1 MSRWMSGWMG
11 GWMGGW
17 VLMGGWMGDGYI
29 DTGELLVYTVKN
41 NSHEGNFFVV

>member
-1 MSRWMSGWMG
+1 MDGWAGGWMSRWMS
-11 GWMGGW
+11 
-17 VLMGGWMGDGYI
+17 GWMGDGYI